1 MEDAVIDA
9 PRGRG
14 SLAGSEEALIL
25 PAASTGWEES
35 SYLIHNNFILIK
47 LNSPQHIIFGNNGRL
62 FQRNSNR
69 KIN

>member
-25 PAASTGWEES
+25 PAASTGWEE
-35 SYLIHNNFILIK
+35 YNNNNFILIK
-47 LNSPQHIIFGNNGRL
+47 LNSPQHIIFGNNGL